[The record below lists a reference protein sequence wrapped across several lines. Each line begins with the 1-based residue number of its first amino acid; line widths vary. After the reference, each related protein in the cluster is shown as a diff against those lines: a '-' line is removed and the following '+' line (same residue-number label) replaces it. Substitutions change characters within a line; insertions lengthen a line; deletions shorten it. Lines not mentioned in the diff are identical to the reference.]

1 MIRRTGFIL
10 ILALLTSALN
20 AQTENRDTVTNAKSR
35 VIIDASGAWSIAMGK
50 YQTTKTTDEYAG
62 YASGGFMAQVGINWI
77 GKHELGLGVTYVFQ
91 HNGFQE
97 KAENICPPG
106 QDYLGSGG
114 WNNHYFLAGP
124 VYIKEFGRI
133 SMDISVLGGFV
144 LSTGKIFSLEV
155 PDTLHPYVST
165 GTGFGFGFQAKA
177 YAGYRISNKVFI
189 TAGISYLG
197 GTPSRSKSFYTL
209 VQDPNVGW
217 TYVGSETV
225 IKKKISTIN
234 PGVGI
239 MIKL

>member
-20 AQTENRDTVTNAKSR
+20 AQTENRDTLANTKSR
-35 VIIDASGAWSIAMGK
+35 VIIDVSGAWSMALGK
-50 YQTTKTTDEYAG
+50 YRETTTTDDYAG
-62 YASGGFMAQVGINWI
+62 YASGGFMGQVGINWI
-77 GKHELGLGVTYVFQ
+77 GKHDLGLGVSYVFQ

-97 KAENICPPG
+97 KAKDICPPG
-106 QDYLGSGG
+106 QDCLGSGG

-124 VYIKEFGRI
+124 VYIKEFGRLI
-133 SMDISVLGGFV
+133 MDISVLGGFV
-144 LSTGKIFSLEV
+144 ISTGKIFSIEI
-155 PDTLHPYVST
+155 PDTLHPYFSSGT
-165 GTGFGFGFQAKA
+165 GTGFGFQAKA
-177 YAGYRISNKVFI
+177 SAGYRIGKKIFI

-225 IKKKISTIN
+225 IKKKISAIN

>member
-20 AQTENRDTVTNAKSR
+20 AQTESMDTVSKAKSR
-35 VIIDASGAWSIAMGK
+35 VVIDVSGAWSLAMGK
-50 YQTTKTTDEYAG
+50 YRETNIAGEYAG
-62 YASGGFMAQVGINWI
+62 FASGGFIGQVGINWI
-77 GKHELGLGVTYVFQ
+77 GKHDLGLGVSYVFQ

-97 KAENICPPG
+97 KAKNICPPG
-106 QDYLGSGG
+106 QDCLGSGG
-114 WNNHYFLAGP
+114 WNTHYLLGGP

-133 SMDISVLGGFV
+133 IMDISVLGGFV
-144 LSTGKIFSLEV
+144 ISTGKIFSIEI
-155 PDTLHPYVST
+155 PDTLHPYYSS

-177 YAGYRISNKVFI
+177 SAGYRVSKKIFI

-197 GTPSRSKSFYTL
+197 GSPSRSKSFYTL
-209 VQDPNVGW
+209 VHIPIIGW
-217 TYVGSETV
+217 TYIGSETV